1 MVDSLQFFP
10 VQDYFELRQTP
21 TAAFGLKS
29 TRPVNDCTILRERR
43 GRSSDVNRSL
53 PGFHLQKISISES
66 ELWVGVGGHKLDLLR
81 PRACVK

>member
-29 TRPVNDCTILRERR
+29 TRPVNDCTILRERT

-66 ELWVGVGGHKLDLLR
+66 ELWGVGWGHELDLLR